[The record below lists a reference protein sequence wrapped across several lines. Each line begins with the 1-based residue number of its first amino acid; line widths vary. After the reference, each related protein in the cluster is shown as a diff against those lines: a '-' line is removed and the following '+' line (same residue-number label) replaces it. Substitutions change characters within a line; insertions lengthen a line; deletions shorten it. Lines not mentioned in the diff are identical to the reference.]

1 MTLLQI
7 ARRIADRDVLAVCD
21 LSQLAELAAGD
32 GYTASEVRSWALSVH
47 NDGVVTLM
55 RDPAPHL
62 RSASERAAWVELD
75 GVSFSGLTFEV
86 TTHGQ
91 EGSREI
97 NDCAWL
103 RSIFERDYR

>member
-7 ARRIADRDVLAVCD
+7 AKQIAAADVLAVCD
-21 LSQLAELAAGD
+21 LTELAAQAT
-32 GYTASEVRSWALSVH
+32 GYEPAAIAAWALDAH
-47 NDGVVTLM
+47 NSGTVTLV

-62 RSASERAAWVELD
+62 RSASERAAWVERD
-75 GVSFSGLTFEV
+75 GVSFSGLTFE
-86 TTHGQ
+86 TTAHGQ
-91 EGSREI
+91 EGSRAI